1 MLRATVRSCGL
12 PHVVVVGNQ
21 KGGSG
26 KTTIAMHVALAL
38 LRAGQRVATIDLDRT
53 QNTLTHYIANRRA
66 WARRTGRDLE
76 LPDHFAP
83 ARLEGEFAGQT
94 GASEYDSF
102 ERTICRVQH
111 DHDFVVID
119 MPPRDGALIRLVHA
133 MTDTLVT
140 PINDSFVDLDA
151 LAAVDPVTFAV
162 TDVGRYAELV
172 REARRGRRSLDGTL
186 TDWVVVRNRLPLL
199 GPCMQPALT
208 DSLGELALRIGF
220 RVAEGFADRA
230 IYREFFPRG
239 LTALD
244 DAHDVAPFADPDST
258 RTVMQQEVEALVHA
272 LQLPIGQS
280 RTASCPVVAI
290 W

>member
-1 MLRATVRSCGL
+1 MLRATVRSYGL

-38 LRAGQRVATIDLDRT
+38 LRAGERVATIDLDRT

-83 ARLEGEFAGQT
+83 ARLEAEFAGQT
-94 GASEYDSF
+94 GACEYDTF
-102 ERTICRVQH
+102 ERTICRLHH

-119 MPPRDGALIRLVHA
+119 TPPHDSPLIRLVHA
-133 MTDTLVT
+133 MSDTLVT
-140 PINDSFVDLDA
+140 PINDSFVDFDA

-162 TDVGRYAELV
+162 TDVGCYAELV

-199 GPCMQPALT
+199 GPPMQSALT
-208 DSLGELALRIGF
+208 ESLGELGLRIGF
-220 RVAEGFADRA
+220 RVAAGFADRA
-230 IYREFFPRG
+230 IYRELFPRG

-244 DAHDVAPFADPDST
+244 DARDVAPFADPDST
-258 RTVMQQEVEALVHA
+258 RTVIRQEVETLVCA
-272 LQLPIGQS
+272 LQLPVGQS
-280 RTASCPVVAI
+280 PTAPRPAVAI